1 MSRSL
6 SLILPGFGFLTG
18 VDRVFVMAAI
28 ALSFLDILFVD
39 SVGVTVVGGIG
50 ALGVLDWLL
59 EGHLDEAGQY
69 FFFSFVSSCSDNDSS
84 GSHPTCKDDKD
95 AQDAP
100 LPSLGDNKLF
110 YSRS

>member
-1 MSRSL
+1 M
-6 SLILPGFGFLTG
+6 
-18 VDRVFVMAAI
+18 
-28 ALSFLDILFVD
+28 
-39 SVGVTVVGGIG
+39 
-50 ALGVLDWLL
+50 
-59 EGHLDEAGQY
+59 
-69 FFFSFVSSCSDNDSS
+69 DNDSS